1 MATVTFTTAELQA
14 LAKLVAPLIPIATT
28 PPVVIPP
35 VVIPPAA
42 GTFWI
47 FNAGA
52 FAPGYPGDYSYGNQP
67 WSLAYGKTVLLKGD
81 AAWQPRMP
89 NDNLDTQPFT
99 KLVIKIRPTQPST
112 FISGMEMIGDVPIPG
127 SKPGG
132 VNIMQYGPN
141 PMVIGQWNVYVI
153 PLSAYG
159 NLPGL
164 NIYKVSFQHQAGPGV
179 DLTQDSCEF
188 DALGFVP

>member
-1 MATVTFTTAELQA
+1 
-14 LAKLVAPLIPIATT
+14 
-28 PPVVIPP
+28 VIPP
-35 VVIPPAA
+35 V
-42 GTFWI
+42 TTHRQERSTSST
-47 FNAGA
+47 GA
-52 FAPGYPGDYSYGNQP
+52 FRPTGIWITGYGNQP
-67 WSLAYGKTVLLKGD
+67 WSLSYGKTVLLKGD

-89 NDNLDTQPFT
+89 NDNLSTKPFT
-99 KLVIKIRPTQPST
+99 KVTVKIRPTPPST

-141 PMVIGQWNVYVI
+141 PMVIGQWNTYTI

-164 NIYKVSFQHQAGPGV
+164 TSTKYLSSTKRAGSQSG
-179 DLTQDSCEF
+179 D
-188 DALGFVP
+188 G

>member
-1 MATVTFTTAELQA
+1 MATVTFSTTELAA
-14 LAKLVAPLIPIATT
+14 LAKQVAPLVVSLIGPSPLP
-28 PPVVIPP
+28 PPVVT
-35 VVIPPAA
+35 PPAA
-42 GTFWI
+42 GTFYI
-47 FNAGA
+47 FNAGVA
-52 FAPGYPGDYSYGNQP
+52 TNGNLDYSYGNQP
-67 WSLAYGKTVLLKGD
+67 WSLSYGKTVLLKGD

-89 NDNLDTQPFT
+89 GDNLDTTPYT
-99 KLVIKIRPTQPST
+99 HLTVKIRPTQPST

-141 PMVIGQWNVYVI
+141 PMVVGQWNTYVI

-164 NIYKVSFQHQAGPGV
+164 DIYKCSFQHQAGPGV
-179 DLTQDSCEF
+179 NLATDSTEF